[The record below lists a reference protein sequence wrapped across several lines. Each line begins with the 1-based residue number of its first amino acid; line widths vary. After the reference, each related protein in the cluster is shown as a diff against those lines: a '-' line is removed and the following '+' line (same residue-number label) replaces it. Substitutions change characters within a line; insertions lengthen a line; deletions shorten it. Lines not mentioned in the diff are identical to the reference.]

1 MDPLRPLERLEKDY
15 YLGDKGGWFS
25 DGENRDSDSSDDEV
39 QKKFAAIA
47 GVKLCSSKKRALNRK
62 DEFESDMDG
71 ELDAAFS
78 KHTTHLVSVSA
89 TAAQPSSSSAE
100 ETAKKSSEK
109 HVHFKDDDAADDG
122 EEKADPF
129 YDPDEDADNEAWV
142 AEHRRTQRQAP
153 QQFSGE
159 EDDDPLPSSD
169 AVLSCPACMTL
180 LTRDCQR
187 HELYKTQYRAMFV
200 QNCRAVEGETLYM
213 PSGPSKRGQKR
224 RRHENGQA
232 PIKSNTR
239 LDASSVPSDCKAE
252 DLFRPVVCSVCNTE
266 IGVVDSEEVY
276 HLFNVLSGY
285 A

>member
-1 MDPLRPLERLEKDY
+1 MLILPRTDADVAN
-15 YLGDKGGWFS
+15 
-25 DGENRDSDSSDDEV
+25 DGED
-39 QKKFAAIA
+39 
-47 GVKLCSSKKRALNRK
+47 
-62 DEFESDMDG
+62 
-71 ELDAAFS
+71 
-78 KHTTHLVSVSA
+78 
-89 TAAQPSSSSAE
+89 
-100 ETAKKSSEK
+100 
-109 HVHFKDDDAADDG
+109 
-122 EEKADPF
+122 KADPF
-129 YDPDEDADNEAWV
+129 YDPEEDADNEAWV

-187 HELYKTQYRAMFV
+187 LVTHRNRPRHVTLFSHELYKTQYRAMFV
-200 QNCRAVEGETLYM
+200 QNCRAVEGEALYM
-213 PSGPSKRGQKR
+213 PSGPSKRAQKR
-224 RRHENGQA
+224 RRNENGHA
-232 PIKSNTR
+232 PIKANTR
-239 LDASSVPSDCKAE
+239 LDVSSVPNDCKAE